1 MKFLTNSLKV
11 TFLLLTVLFLN
22 GCSGDEDS
30 DETTANIQGVWQL
43 GRMYGTANYNGMNA
57 NLDGDSEGTMEFK
70 SDGTYDS
77 NIISGYIT
85 ISIPA
90 MSYSETTPIDAATTS
105 GEYFYDVTTDNLE
118 IDGEMSKVVVLNAN
132 YMKIKTLIN
141 DSGVTGELFTE
152 YHR

>member
-11 TFLLLTVLFLN
+11 TFLLLSVLFLN
-22 GCSGDEDS
+22 GCSGEEDS
-30 DETTANIQGVWQL
+30 DETVANIQGVWQL

-70 SDGTYDS
+70 ANGTYDS
-77 NIISGYIT
+77 NIVSAYLT
-85 ISIPA
+85 VSIPA
-90 MSYSETTPIDAATTS
+90 LNYSETTPIEASTTS
-105 GEYFYDVTTDNLE
+105 GEYYYDEITDDLD

-132 YMKIKTLIN
+132 FMKIKTLIN

>member
-22 GCSGDEDS
+22 GCSGEEDS
-30 DETTANIQGVWQL
+30 DETVANIQGVWQL

-70 SDGTYDS
+70 ANGTYDS
-77 NIISGYIT
+77 NIISAYLT
-85 ISIPA
+85 VSIPA
-90 MSYSETTPIDAATTS
+90 LNYSETTPIEASSTS
-105 GEYFYDVTTDNLE
+105 GEYYYDEITDDLD

-132 YMKIKTLIN
+132 FMKIKTLIN

>member
-11 TFLLLTVLFLN
+11 TFLLLSVLFLN
-22 GCSGDEDS
+22 GCSGEEDS
-30 DETTANIQGVWQL
+30 DETVANIQGVWQL

-70 SDGTYDS
+70 VNGTYDS
-77 NIISGYIT
+77 NIISAYLT
-85 ISIPA
+85 VSIPA
-90 MSYSETTPIDAATTS
+90 LNYSETTPIEASTTS
-105 GEYFYDVTTDNLE
+105 GEYYYDEITDDLD

-132 YMKIKTLIN
+132 FMKIKTLIN

>member
-1 MKFLTNSLKV
+1 MKFLSNSLKV
-11 TFLLLTVLFLN
+11 TFLLLSVLFLN
-22 GCSGDEDS
+22 GCSSDDES
-30 DETTANIQGVWQL
+30 DKTTANIEGVWQL
-43 GRMYGTANYNGMNA
+43 GNMYGTANYSGTRV
-57 NLDGDSEGTMEFK
+57 NLEGDSEGTMEFK

-90 MSYSETTPIDAATTS
+90 MSYSETTPIDAATTT

-141 DSGVTGELFTE
+141 DSGVTGELFSE

>member
-11 TFLLLTVLFLN
+11 TFLLLSVLFLN
-22 GCSGDEDS
+22 GCSNDDETDK
-30 DETTANIQGVWQL
+30 TTANIEGVWQL
-43 GRMYGTANYNGMNA
+43 GNMYGTANYSGTRV

-90 MSYSETTPIDAATTS
+90 MSYSETTPIDAATTT
-105 GEYFYDVTTDNLE
+105 GEYFYDQTTDNLE

-141 DSGVTGELFTE
+141 DSGVTGELFSE

>member
-11 TFLLLTVLFLN
+11 TFLLLSVLFLN
-22 GCSGDEDS
+22 GCSGEEDS
-30 DETTANIQGVWQL
+30 DETVANIQGVWQL

-70 SDGTYDS
+70 ANGTYDS
-77 NIISGYIT
+77 NIISAYLT
-85 ISIPA
+85 VSIPA
-90 MSYSETTPIDAATTS
+90 LNYSETTPIEASTTS
-105 GEYFYDVTTDNLE
+105 GEYYYDEITDDLD

-132 YMKIKTLIN
+132 FMKIKTLSN